1 MNLQG
6 KLEKRISKKNTEY
19 EVLII
24 TFPNGYEKTVFLDKA
39 EKFLI
44 KVNEEKK

>member
-6 KLEKRISKKNTEY
+6 RLEKRISKKNTEY

-24 TFPNGYEKTVFLDKA
+24 TFPNGYEKAVFLDNA
-39 EKFLI
+39 EKFLV
-44 KVNEEKK
+44 KANTEKK